1 MSRGKVMREKR
12 ENGLFLVFDV
22 HFSDF
27 QLDVVINTV
36 ANMIVAALKEAV
48 APKKVY

>member
-36 ANMIVAALKEAV
+36 ANMIVLSTL
-48 APKKVY
+48 